1 VKTTKLCVNLPV
13 CEIFY
18 AVYQKKKYL
27 QILGAPSIS
36 KAPGLGAPSISKAP
50 GLCTLSSVGRNAT
63 VLEEVEATI

>member
-1 VKTTKLCVNLPV
+1 MKTTKLCVNLPV

-36 KAPGLGAPSISKAP
+36 KAPGL
-50 GLCTLSSVGRNAT
+50 CTLSSVGCNAT